1 MLLEL
6 FLNHIFQ
13 KDSNK
18 LHQLGLF
25 HFIFQNLR
33 IQVILSYINFLIIN
47 LDFDLKAGCFFNVN
61 HQIAKWKAT
70 QYSDFHFLELVKFI
84 EIECF
89 QRSQVPEW
97 LRERQLLIFLLSLV
111 KVMATALLTF
121 IHRCHFHLLR
131 RPLLKHLLL
140 IPQC

>member
-1 MLLEL
+1 MLLTL
-6 FLNHIFQ
+6 VLNHNFQ

-18 LHQLGLF
+18 LQRLGLF
-25 HFIFQNLR
+25 HFIFQNLK
-33 IQVILSYINFLIIN
+33 IQVILSYYNFLIIN
-47 LDFDLKAGCFFNVN
+47 LDFDLKVQRFFR
-61 HQIAKWKAT
+61 KAT

-84 EIECF
+84 EIERF

-97 LRERQLLIFLLSLV
+97 LRGRQLLIFLLSLV